1 MARIVHYPLG
11 MDRFAR
17 GFLTCILALMIA
29 GPAFGG
35 WLYDGYPIYNV
46 GIAIGK
52 GRPTEMVAQPF
63 SLPRAGQ
70 IDEIGVA
77 VAVAQDPNNAG
88 FRVTL
93 AQDYRDLAKTTLASW
108 QIHPIYGPTLMFA
121 YLTIK
126 PIPIDAGTYYL
137 VLAPGDSEFSG
148 AVAYATRGN
157 TALKTNDDGATWQ
170 DIAQLGVRVGG
181 TMVPEPSAFMVLGV
195 GCSVLVFRSRI
206 GRTRQTTPDP

>member
-1 MARIVHYPLG
+1 MRGIVG
-11 MDRFAR
+11 
-17 GFLTCILALMIA
+17 CILALIVA
-29 GPAFGG
+29 APALGD

-63 SLPRAGQ
+63 SLPRAGE
-70 IDEIGVA
+70 IDQIGVA
-77 VAVAQDPNNAG
+77 IARAQDPNNVG

-108 QIHPIYGPTLMFA
+108 NVLPIYGPTLMFA
-121 YLTIK
+121 YFTVK

-148 AVAYATRGN
+148 AVAYASRGN
-157 TALKTNDDGATWQ
+157 LALKTNDDGATWQ
-170 DIAQLGVRVGG
+170 DIPQLGVRVGG
-181 TMVPEPSAFMVLGV
+181 TMVPEPSGLLALAGGVLGV
-195 GCSVLVFRSRI
+195 GCSVLGIRSR
-206 GRTRQTTPDP
+206 TRRSTPKP